1 MNRFSHR
8 KAGWQIFEI
17 NKRRRTDGK
26 NFDTNGEIGQSKKFD
41 LPVVTFTASKAD
53 KANDDER
60 IKSKVVNINSSGD
73 DTALVDSLMK
83 HSESLVDVNACNLI
97 AFSGGIDSSLTA
109 KLVHETFHN
118 MSNTSRTDNQFESV
132 DDSDLSSRK
141 GSVTAVIGISP
152 SLAKRQLKLAQS
164 IASSIQIPLTEV
176 LTSEGTNETYIEN
189 NGKACFVCKTHLYQ
203 ALEAVAKNAKDISQS
218 IKEGNVSQD
227 VILYNGT
234 NADDTQD
241 PTRLGLIAAQEFSVK
256 SPLIHITKEEVRR
269 AARHLGLENWDY
281 AASPCLRSRLELG
294 VEATKNHLQAV
305 QLAEE
310 YIRQELKLGTD
321 VNFRVRMLTKQRAM
335 LELDV
340 RWLVQWNELSSSAIQ
355 VDDFIRDEED
365 DCIDNNEV
373 RSAKVLDFLKHR
385 GVEEYFQKLGFYG
398 GLGIRAFKSGSVANL
413 LGKNIHHMSKTS
425 IEAMMP

>member
-234 NADDTQD
+234 NAD
-241 PTRLGLIAAQEFSVK
+241 AQ
-256 SPLIHITKEEVRR
+256 
-269 AARHLGLENWDY
+269 
-281 AASPCLRSRLELG
+281 
-294 VEATKNHLQAV
+294 
-305 QLAEE
+305 
-310 YIRQELKLGTD
+310 
-321 VNFRVRMLTKQRAM
+321 
-335 LELDV
+335 
-340 RWLVQWNELSSSAIQ
+340 
-355 VDDFIRDEED
+355 
-365 DCIDNNEV
+365 
-373 RSAKVLDFLKHR
+373 
-385 GVEEYFQKLGFYG
+385 
-398 GLGIRAFKSGSVANL
+398 
-413 LGKNIHHMSKTS
+413 
-425 IEAMMP
+425 